1 MTDKIQKPWW
11 QSGVTVFAEVTGWI
25 VLPIVIALYSGR
37 YLDEKY
43 NSYPWFFLGLTA
55 IAFLISSVGIVRVA
69 MKYIKQIE
77 KEVKQKQPGDKI
89 KVRKNSII
97 DNNESRSENN

>member
-25 VLPIVIALYSGR
+25 ALPIVTALYLGR
-37 YLDEKY
+37 YFDEKY

-55 IAFLISSVGIVRVA
+55 SAFIITSVGIVRVA

-77 KEVKQKQPGDKI
+77 KEVKQKQSSSKM

-97 DNNESRSENN
+97 DNNESRSGNN